1 MTTVALFSL
10 CTLGLALSGVRTGH
24 LDHALHLI
32 RGARGVALELTSPAV
47 SRIVKFLRTIS
58 ACLAGLFLIGMLGIS
73 TAHASSYEE
82 ALQSYETTLESR
94 QQLVQELTELEK
106 RHGRLVDRITAM
118 KRDSTSGITTRLALE
133 DLLSQSNDLS
143 NELNRINDRLRRVE
157 ETLGARRQV
166 VLKTIDK
173 RIKTLERSLA
183 NADARQRRQTVASL
197 NSLKA
202 QRQAFAA
209 PLPGR
214 PTRNEVDATLTL
226 AQQAESPDELLA
238 AVDEIEDTEA
248 QLQRRLKA
256 IDSRLSDLKQ
266 SRRLLRRAS
275 DFATEERFFEEADRE
290 RVIARFTEG
299 SDETPGVP
307 SGDSDDVA
315 NESPQMESPSVD
327 DGLNSGNNLNSPG
340 DPGFAGAPNRDFADD
355 DAVAAPPEQSPEP
368 TQPDRGLFEPSRE
381 TITINT
387 AEDPSRSVGSADSAN
402 RSSVDGQI
410 RSLELERRRLERE
423 TKRLRDRASHLRKR
437 ATDLD

>member
-1 MTTVALFSL
+1 M
-10 CTLGLALSGVRTGH
+10 
-24 LDHALHLI
+24 
-32 RGARGVALELTSPAV
+32 ALELTSPAV

-58 ACLAGLFLIGMLGIS
+58 ACLAGLFLIGMLGMS

-94 QQLVQELTELEK
+94 QQLVQELNELEK

-157 ETLGARRQV
+157 ETLGARRKV

-173 RIKTLERSLA
+173 RIQTLERSLA
-183 NADARQRRQTVASL
+183 NADARQRRRTVASL

-275 DFATEERFFEEADRE
+275 DFAAEERFFEEADRE

-299 SDETPGVP
+299 SDEPQEVSSG
-307 SGDSDDVA
+307 GDSGDVA

-327 DGLNSGNNLNSPG
+327 EGLNSGNNFNAPD

-355 DAVAAPPEQSPEP
+355 DAVAAPPEQRPESTP
-368 TQPDRGLFEPSRE
+368 PDRGLFEPSRE